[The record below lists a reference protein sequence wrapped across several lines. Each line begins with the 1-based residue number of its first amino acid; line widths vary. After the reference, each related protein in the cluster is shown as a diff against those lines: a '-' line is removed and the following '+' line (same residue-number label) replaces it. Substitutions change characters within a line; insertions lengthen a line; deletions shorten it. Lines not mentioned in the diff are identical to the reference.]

1 MSTTYDLLRRRGRL
15 GSLSNDRYIRV
26 CFPTLH
32 TLFGG
37 QIYRIT
43 SFTPYPISDSIW
55 LAHGSFLI
63 AAGQQMFL
71 FSEPSK
77 DDVPL
82 DEKLPETLIEYV
94 SRQNGPL
101 VDYHPQMLLQC
112 MLWGEFL
119 LPSDMI

>member
-1 MSTTYDLLRRRGRL
+1 M
-15 GSLSNDRYIRV
+15 
-26 CFPTLH
+26 LH
-32 TLFGG
+32 VHCGAR
-37 QIYRIT
+37 IYHIT

-71 FSEPSK
+71 FSEPSS
-77 DDVPL
+77 DNVPPG
-82 DEKLPETLIEYV
+82 EKLPETLIEYV

-112 MLWGEFL
+112 LLWGEFHQL
-119 LPSDMI
+119 SYLKNF